1 MDSAPRGGDAAQ
13 MRAMTLAVLG
23 AGAVGPAAAALA
35 ALRGHAVR
43 IWSPSGSG
51 TAGMGAAIEAEG
63 VLEGRFAV
71 HVAATLEAALD
82 GADAAFLAVPAYAL
96 DALLPSIAAVLPPA
110 VPLLISPAASLSPLV
125 FEALMARHGT
135 ARAPVGALATT
146 PCGGRR
152 IGPARVRVAMVRS
165 AVDIAAVPAREA
177 PRMATLAGAL
187 FGNDYPCARDALA
200 VALAGSNPIAHGVL
214 ALTNLTRIERRE
226 AWPQYEMMTEAACR
240 LMLAMDAERAA
251 LAASFGVGVT
261 GLVEALARA
270 NRIAPRAL
278 HEMAAEIA
286 AGRGAVL
293 GPTELSSR
301 YIMEDVPFGL
311 GFYLALAAP
320 RGVPMP
326 VTAACTIALEASLG
340 QDLRANPLLA
350 RLDLARLDAML
361 AEGIGRMDASAAQ

>member
-1 MDSAPRGGDAAQ
+1 MG
-13 MRAMTLAVLG
+13 AMTLAVLG

-35 ALRGHAVR
+35 ASRGHAVR
-43 IWSPSGSG
+43 IWSPSGAG
-51 TAGMGAAIEAEG
+51 TAGMGDALVAEG

-71 HVAATLEAALD
+71 RVAANLRAALD

-96 DALLPSIAAVLPPA
+96 DALLPAIAAALPPA
-110 VPLLISPAASLSPLV
+110 VPLLVSPAASLAPLV
-125 FEALMARHGT
+125 FEALMARHG
-135 ARAPVGALATT
+135 AGRAPVGALATT

-152 IGPARVRVAMVRS
+152 IGPASVRVAMLRT
-165 AVDIAAVPAREA
+165 AVDIAAVPARAA
-177 PRMATLAGAL
+177 PQMAALAAAL

-200 VALAGSNPIAHGVL
+200 VSLAGSNPIAHGVL

-226 AWPQYEMMTEAACR
+226 AWPQYDMMTEAACR

-251 LAASFGVGVT
+251 LAASFGIAVT

-286 AGRGAVL
+286 VGRGAVL
-293 GPTELSSR
+293 GPTDLASR

-311 GFYLALAAP
+311 GFYLALAVP
-320 RGVPMP
+320 RGVAMP
-326 VTAACTIALEASLG
+326 VTAACATALEAALG
-340 QDLRANPLLA
+340 EDLRANPLLA
-350 RLDLARLDAML
+350 RLDVSRLDSLLADGIGRLDA
-361 AEGIGRMDASAAQ
+361 AAAQ